1 MQFCCRYLTVDYKPE
16 SMCFYERLGFK
27 VVGMYRQN
35 DFPKMYIDMQLIV
48 EQMQPKESPE
58 DFVV

>member
-1 MQFCCRYLTVDYKPE
+1 
-16 SMCFYERLGFK
+16 MCFYERLEFK

-35 DFPKMYIDMQLIV
+35 DFPKMYIDMQPIV

-58 DFVV
+58 DFVG

>member
-1 MQFCCRYLTVDYKPE
+1 
-16 SMCFYERLGFK
+16 MCFYERLGFK

-35 DFPKMYIDMQLIV
+35 DLPKMYIDMQHIV
-48 EQMQPKESPE
+48 EQMQPKESLE